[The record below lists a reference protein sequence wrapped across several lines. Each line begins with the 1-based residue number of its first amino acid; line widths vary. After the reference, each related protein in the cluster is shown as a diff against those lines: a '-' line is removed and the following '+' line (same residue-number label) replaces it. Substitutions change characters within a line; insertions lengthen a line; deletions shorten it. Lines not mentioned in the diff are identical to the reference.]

1 MATSS
6 SPLNIAASRT
16 LQAVRS
22 AAAASF
28 LPLFRQDF
36 SGQIAG
42 NTNADY
48 LRGQYSNVTAK
59 SGSIST
65 LMTTNPGQL
74 PATCGGGHSFG
85 GRQNLPILIPVG
97 QTVWQRYFFY
107 LPSAFSMGYV
117 FGTSDSAAASTCG
130 KNSDGSGY
138 IKWLVFAPNNTTAR
152 IYLLPENPKGAV
164 NQAANDGIAVIAET
178 GAILSKV
185 TSRNLPRDQWF
196 SLQLAVKVSKDT
208 SDGFMRAWLN
218 DDMVVE
224 RTGINTIGA
233 SAAGITEFGVGDYWN
248 GVPYTD
254 GAAGRDAFYID
265 EILVATDVAG
275 YGAPTGIDAS
285 GNAYISNTIL
295 AGNF

>member
-1 MATSS
+1 MPTSD
-6 SPLNIAASRT
+6 SPLSIAASRT
-16 LQAVRS
+16 LQAVR
-22 AAAASF
+22 AVAASF
-28 LPLFRQDF
+28 VPLYKQDF

-42 NTNADY
+42 NANTDY
-48 LRGQYSNVTAK
+48 LRAEYSSVTAK
-59 SGSIST
+59 TGSVST

-74 PATCGGGHSFG
+74 PPNCGGGHGFG

-97 QTVWQRYFFY
+97 RTVWQRYFFY

-130 KNSDGSGY
+130 NDAGGSGY
-138 IKWLVFAPNNTTAR
+138 IKWLVFAPDNTTAR
-152 IYLLPENPKGAV
+152 TYLMPEIAKGAV
-164 NQAANDGIAVIAET
+164 NQAANDGIALITET
-178 GAILSKV
+178 GAILNKV
-185 TSRNLPRDQWF
+185 TNRNLPRDQWF

-218 DDMVVE
+218 DEMVVE

-233 SAAGITEFGVGDYWN
+233 SDTGLDEFGIGDYWN

-254 GAAGRDAFYID
+254 GAANRDAFYID
-265 EILVATDVAG
+265 EVLAATDVAG
-275 YGAPTGIDAS
+275 YGAPSGVDAS
-285 GNAYISNTIL
+285 GNAYIPNTIL